1 MQFLH
6 TCLNVADAD
15 RSVEW
20 YTEQLGFE
28 FSWEFETAD
37 GETRNRYVADEN
49 GVELQL
55 SETRGVTPEDH
66 GETWDHLAVG
76 VEDVDAAFAE
86 IEHHGVVKEPGD
98 QPEAGARTAFVKD
111 PDGHVVELIQPLED

>member
-1 MQFLH
+1 MQILH

-15 RSVEW
+15 QSVEW

-37 GETRNRYVADEN
+37 GETVNKYVTDTN
-49 GVELQL
+49 GVEIQL
-55 SETRGVTPEDH
+55 CETEGVTPAEH

-76 VEDVDAAFAE
+76 VDDVDAVFTE
-86 IEHHGVVKEPGD
+86 IDHYGVKKEPGD
-98 QPEAGARTAFVKD
+98 QPEAGARTAFIHD
-111 PDGHVVELIQPLED
+111 PDGHLVELIEPLED